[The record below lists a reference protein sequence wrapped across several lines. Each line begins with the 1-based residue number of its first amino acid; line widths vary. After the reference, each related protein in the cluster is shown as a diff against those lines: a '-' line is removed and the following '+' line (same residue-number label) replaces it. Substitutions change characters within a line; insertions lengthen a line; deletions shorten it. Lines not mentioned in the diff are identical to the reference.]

1 MSKLSIQLIVLT
13 VSAVVGSANAQVP
26 APFVG
31 QGSVIQIP
39 LVGDPRESSAV
50 RDGYISKPI
59 PKSQVIAEDETPVL
73 PESPENQAQQRPKI
87 RRAAD
92 IPVVVNEQA
101 ESAEANLGMI
111 TAKPGRQDPDN
122 YPVFRI
128 EKTGKTRE
136 CVLSGFE
143 RRREVDPSGQE
154 TYAGTLPSLR
164 MVSADIVDIPSWH
177 PPESDCIISLSHENK
192 SVGRS
197 VGNTK

>member
-1 MSKLSIQLIVLT
+1 MLT
-13 VSAVVGSANAQVP
+13 LAAMAGGVNAQVP
-26 APFVG
+26 TPFVG

-39 LVGDPRESSAV
+39 LVGDPRESTAV
-50 RDGYISKPI
+50 RDGYISKPV
-59 PKSQVIAEDETPVL
+59 PKSQVVLEEDTPVL
-73 PESPENQAQQRPKI
+73 PESSETQVQQRPKI
-87 RRAAD
+87 MRAAD

-111 TAKPGRQDPDN
+111 TAKPGRQDPDS

-143 RRREVDPSGQE
+143 RRRTIDPSGEE
-154 TYAGTLPSLR
+154 TYQGTLPSLR

-177 PPESDCIISLSHENK
+177 PPESDCIISISHEYK
-192 SVGRS
+192 SVGKS